1 MDAKRLGS
9 TEAHLSLPKRFRLFG
24 FRFVNNFQAVPASP
38 SIDAG
43 MQVMIRLGA
52 WGLGFRGSFVNTW
65 KGSSA
70 VHRSGP

>member
-9 TEAHLSLPKRFRLFG
+9 TLEAHLSLPKRFRLFG

-43 MQVMIRLGA
+43 NDTVK
-52 WGLGFRGSFVNTW
+52 GLGLGLS
-65 KGSSA
+65 
-70 VHRSGP
+70 